1 MSALS
6 AAMSDVQKEHEEEGE
21 GEVEEG
27 PPLKKAKVETDE
39 IPTEK
44 ETKPLLGLGMRCN
57 NSPYDSVHL

>member
-6 AAMSDVQKEHEEEGE
+6 AAMSDVQKEHEEEE
-21 GEVEEG
+21 EEVEEG

-44 ETKPLLGLGMRCN
+44 ETKPLLGLGMCN